1 MLNACHPPSP
11 LLFSVPLVSIRLTR
25 LWTVLCPVSMVLGQ
39 PALRAARKVM
49 FTPRT
54 QSTFVRCSCCFNLYN
69 SQLHLSPPLRFRGAA
84 RACSFSVSR
93 CGCLGRRNSRGRGE
107 FQCIQLGYWVDGC
120 FGGAGLTVF
129 SCGKH
134 KHTVVQSVLVVQ
146 THTNRLSHFSF
157 SPPAN
162 FLHLLF
168 FLPANS
174 FCICF
179 LSLLSASLS
188 QQSIV
193 CSHFFHTCL
202 THLQQH
208 PGCFSLLCSTESLT
222 TFSFV
227 RLNVPSLG
235 KS

>member
-1 MLNACHPPSP
+1 MPSVRG
-11 LLFSVPLVSIRLTR
+11 S
-25 LWTVLCPVSMVLGQ
+25 WTTCTSCSQKKSCSFVAHSPHLCAARVAPQQ
-39 PALRAARKVM
+39 PAA
-49 FTPRT
+49 
-54 QSTFVRCSCCFNLYN
+54 S
-69 SQLHLSPPLRFRGAA
+69 LSPPLSLALA

-157 SPPAN
+157 FLPAN

-168 FLPANS
+168 FFLLTFCTCFFFLPAN
-174 FCICF
+174 F
-179 LSLLSASLS
+179 L
-188 QQSIV
+188 
-193 CSHFFHTCL
+193 H
-202 THLQQH
+202 
-208 PGCFSLLCSTESLT
+208 
-222 TFSFV
+222 FSFFF
-227 RLNVPSLG
+227 LPIYFLEPTIYFL
-235 KS
+235 

>member
-1 MLNACHPPSP
+1 
-11 LLFSVPLVSIRLTR
+11 
-25 LWTVLCPVSMVLGQ
+25 
-39 PALRAARKVM
+39 M

-157 SPPAN
+157 FLPANFLHLLFSLPANFLHFSFFLPAN

-168 FLPANS
+168 FLSANFLHFSFFLPAN
-174 FCICF
+174 F
-179 LSLLSASLS
+179 LHLL
-188 QQSIV
+188 
-193 CSHFFHTCL
+193 
-202 THLQQH
+202 
-208 PGCFSLLCSTESLT
+208 FSLPANFLH
-222 TFSFV
+222 FSFFFNIHV
-227 RLNVPSLG
+227 
-235 KS
+235 

>member
-1 MLNACHPPSP
+1 
-11 LLFSVPLVSIRLTR
+11 
-25 LWTVLCPVSMVLGQ
+25 
-39 PALRAARKVM
+39 M

-157 SPPAN
+157 S
-162 FLHLLF
+162 FLLTFCTCF
-168 FLPANS
+168 FS
-174 FCICF
+174 FCK
-179 LSLLSASLS
+179 LSALT
-188 QQSIV
+188 
-193 CSHFFHTCL
+193 FFPFLLTFCTC
-202 THLQQH
+202 
-208 PGCFSLLCSTESLT
+208 F
-222 TFSFV
+222 F
-227 RLNVPSLG
+227 PSC
-235 KS
+235 

>member
-1 MLNACHPPSP
+1 MPVTPLS
-11 LLFSVPLVSIRLTR
+11 LLFSVPLLSIRLTR
-25 LWTVLCPVSMVLGQ
+25 LWTILCPVSMVLGQ

-54 QSTFVRCSCCFNLYN
+54 QLCRLRCRSCCFNLYN
-69 SQLHLSPPLRFRGAA
+69 SQLHVSPSVTRAA

-107 FQCIQLGYWVDGC
+107 FQCIQLSHWVDGC

-157 SPPAN
+157 FLPAN

-168 FLPANS
+168 FFFFLLTFCTCFFFFLP
-174 FCICF
+174 IYF
-179 LSLLSASLS
+179 LEPTIYFL
-188 QQSIV
+188 
-193 CSHFFHTCL
+193 
-202 THLQQH
+202 
-208 PGCFSLLCSTESLT
+208 
-222 TFSFV
+222 
-227 RLNVPSLG
+227 
-235 KS
+235 

>member
-1 MLNACHPPSP
+1 MPVTRP
-11 LLFSVPLVSIRLTR
+11 LLSCSPFLSFQS
-25 LWTVLCPVSMVLGQ
+25 
-39 PALRAARKVM
+39 ALRASGQSCAQCPWFLDNLHFVQPEKSCSFVAHSPHLCAARAA
-49 FTPRT
+49 P
-54 QSTFVRCSCCFNLYN
+54 QQPAAS
-69 SQLHLSPPLRFRGAA
+69 LSPSVTRAA

-157 SPPAN
+157 FLPAN

-168 FLPANS
+168 FFFLLT
-174 FCICF
+174 FCTF
-179 LSLLSASLS
+179 
-188 QQSIV
+188 
-193 CSHFFHTCL
+193 HFFFFLPIYFLEPTIYFLFTFL
-202 THLQQH
+202 TYM
-208 PGCFSLLCSTESLT
+208 FNTFATTTWLLKPLSVL
-222 TFSFV
+222 
-227 RLNVPSLG
+227 
-235 KS
+235 

>member
-25 LWTVLCPVSMVLGQ
+25 LWTILCPVSMVLGQ

-54 QSTFVRCSCCFNLYN
+54 QLCRLRCRSCCFNLYN
-69 SQLHLSPPLRFRGAA
+69 SQLHLSPPLSLALLVLVHSASRAA
-84 RACSFSVSR
+84 VVLD
-93 CGCLGRRNSRGRGE
+93 GENSRGRGE

-134 KHTVVQSVLVVQ
+134 KHTVGHSVLVVQ

-157 SPPAN
+157 FLPAN

-168 FLPANS
+168 FFFFLLTFCTFHFS
-174 FCICF
+174 FLLTFCTCFFPFLLTF
-179 LSLLSASLS
+179 LSQPSTSFSQPSTSFS
-188 QQSIV
+188 QQSTV
-193 CSHFFHTCL
+193 CSHF
-202 THLQQH
+202 
-208 PGCFSLLCSTESLT
+208 
-222 TFSFV
+222 
-227 RLNVPSLG
+227 
-235 KS
+235 